1 MRQVHVARRRLHE
14 SVLYREDACMIRP
27 QLVHESLVVALVE
40 YRRVGALDGLL
51 SFGDVGW
58 QVMEPQL
65 YDAHA

>member
-1 MRQVHVARRRLHE
+1 
-14 SVLYREDACMIRP
+14 MIRP

-65 YDAHA
+65 DDAHA